1 MSPTYTPHY
10 TTFFPQVNSNSG
22 ENLDCLLGP
31 IRVDYKVENDP
42 GLGMVDLSVGS
53 NRIQIGVRIM
63 AKKKPAVPKGKS
75 MPIAAE
81 ERGTGHAKLEL
92 PRKDYERLR
101 AVADAR
107 GLSISA
113 YIRQAVLLAIKADE
127 EGLA

>member
-1 MSPTYTPHY
+1 MSPASTLNHTL
-10 TTFFPQVNSNSG
+10 FFHQFKGHSR
-22 ENLDCLLGP
+22 ENIDCLLGP
-31 IRVDYKVENDP
+31 VRVDYRVENDP

-53 NRIQIGVRIM
+53 NRTQIGVQIM
-63 AKKKPAVPKGKS
+63 AKKKPAVPKGKP
-75 MPIAAE
+75 MPVAAE
-81 ERGTGHAKLEL
+81 EKGTGHAKLEL